1 MKKSL
6 IKATAIFVCFAFL
19 LLAFPD
25 VIQASPRTT
34 KSFYHRIFSKPL
46 AFFAEFMSLLP
57 IFDFQPYY
65 QDPQTVETRTYTNKF
80 SKNMKV
86 TGGLSSQ
93 RPSKED

>member
-6 IKATAIFVCFAFL
+6 IKATAIVVCFAFL
-19 LLAFPD
+19 LLSFPG

-34 KSFYHRIFSKPL
+34 RSFYQNFFTKPL
-46 AFFAEFMSLLP
+46 AFFAEFMSFLP
-57 IFDFQPYY
+57 IFDYYPY
-65 QDPQTVETRTYTNKF
+65 QDTKTVETRTYTNKF
-80 SKNMKV
+80 SKNMKT